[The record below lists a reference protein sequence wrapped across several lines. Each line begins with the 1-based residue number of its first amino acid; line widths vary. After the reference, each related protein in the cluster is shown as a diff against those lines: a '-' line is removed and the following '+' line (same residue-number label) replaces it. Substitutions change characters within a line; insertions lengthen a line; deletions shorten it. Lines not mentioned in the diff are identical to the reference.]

1 MLNSS
6 GTNKNIVFSNRYKWS
21 PSQSLVFIGI
31 GHVSQPRTSGG
42 EVEWK
47 RQI

>member
-6 GTNKNIVFSNRYKWS
+6 GVNKKIIFNFRYKWS
-21 PSQSLVFIGI
+21 LSQSLVFIGI
-31 GHVSQPRTSGG
+31 GDVSQPHTSGG